1 MEFFKAAR
9 QVYLRLETSLPM
21 IISRWFCVDGPSQS
35 AAALALCTGSDMLMF
50 RVLHAVRT
58 VELRRLRVSLFDPL
72 LADIRA
78 LFRSKMR
85 KYLKQRSP
93 SSLRNM
99 LGAPPMGVLSRDH
112 STITFLC

>member
-1 MEFFKAAR
+1 MP
-9 QVYLRLETSLPM
+9 S
-21 IISRWFCVDGPSQS
+21 GP
-35 AAALALCTGSDMLMF
+35 LK
-50 RVLHAVRT
+50 H
-58 VELRRLRVSLFDPL
+58 RRLPVSLFDLL

-99 LGAPPMGVLSRDH
+99 LGAPPMGALSRDY
-112 STITFLC
+112 STITFLCLFECNYLIWYVRVSLFTRLDYWTRLLN